1 MPVVWAMNLRG
12 AGLSD
17 RVYGPY
23 FTKYV
28 LKPTPKPW
36 RHFFFGDTEEVLQSL
51 RTAVL
56 QLQPNIDIVGAIS
69 PPFRAWT
76 EANEARFAEAISAAN
91 PDFVWVALPG
101 GRMERWIVA
110 NQARHKRGV
119 FLAVGD
125 AFSLLSGRRAFAPKW
140 MQRLGLTWL
149 YRMSKEP
156 RRLGPRYIQYN
167 SLFVY
172 YLIRGLATRPA
183 PRRRIICFS

>member
-101 GRMERWIVA
+101 GRM
-110 NQARHKRGV
+110 
-119 FLAVGD
+119 
-125 AFSLLSGRRAFAPKW
+125 
-140 MQRLGLTWL
+140 
-149 YRMSKEP
+149 
-156 RRLGPRYIQYN
+156 
-167 SLFVY
+167 
-172 YLIRGLATRPA
+172 GLATIQRSKRATSEACSWRWAMHPA
-183 PRRRIICFS
+183 C